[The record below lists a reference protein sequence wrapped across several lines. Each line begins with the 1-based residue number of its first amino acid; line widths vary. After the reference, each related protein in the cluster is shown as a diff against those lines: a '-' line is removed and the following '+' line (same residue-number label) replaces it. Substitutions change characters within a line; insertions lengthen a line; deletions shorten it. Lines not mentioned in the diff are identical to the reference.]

1 VSVHRQILTSV
12 EGSLLSLMFSGRWDD
27 STWKDKDGNFLIDFP
42 PDLVLPM
49 INYLRLKVIESS
61 KLAVFPPNIDDFG
74 GHQNKYANFKS
85 LMEYYGMTHE
95 VFPTKVLWLAGP
107 CTQLPIQ
114 TGHPYSLHFSTVE
127 FSSFAL
133 YSHGHSRKII
143 SFEVT
148 IGNAEIVR
156 VGWMPN
162 ANRSTQS
169 TFKFPNVHQSTQS
182 PFLTVNQN
190 GLSLEVKPADSCR
203 FLVTPI
209 CFKDVTPLD
218 FVLEKGAVIRCTQ
231 DQTKSFDFFV
241 QVRWFVNDN
250 EIHYV
255 RKCNGTRNSYNESEC
270 INHKTWAY
278 WKCDLTPAFAGK
290 GEWFVSNIEFDE

>member
-1 VSVHRQILTSV
+1 VSASN
-12 EGSLLSLMFSGRWDD
+12 MFASDM
-27 STWKDKDGNFLIDFP
+27 SIP
-42 PDLVLPM
+42 VDLVLPL

-133 YSHGHSRKII
+133 FSHGHSRKIK

-162 ANRSTQS
+162 AN
-169 TFKFPNVHQSTQS
+169 QSTQS
-182 PFLTVNQN
+182 PFPNANQSTQSQFRMEQPFAIDQN

-203 FLVTPI
+203 FLVTPV

-218 FVLEKGAVIRCTQ
+218 FVLEKGAVIRQ
-231 DQTKSFDFFV
+231 KV
-241 QVRWFVNDN
+241 
-250 EIHYV
+250 
-255 RKCNGTRNSYNESEC
+255 
-270 INHKTWAY
+270 
-278 WKCDLTPAFAGK
+278 
-290 GEWFVSNIEFDE
+290 